1 MFSAILSLFCKAYI
15 MRWYVATYTT
25 PYVIDVNEQTFQT
38 EVIER
43 SKTTLVVVDLWA
55 PWCGPCRVI
64 GPVLERLAAEAKGAF
79 VLAKVNVD
87 ENQRLAGMFRV
98 QSIPAVK
105 AVLNAQIVDEFL
117 GALPEPQI
125 RAWLER
131 LLPDQG
137 GAAAE
142 EDDLLSAAKA
152 LELEN
157 PAEAAARYRVLLGE
171 EPNNIEALFGLG
183 KLLVLQGEAEGSA
196 ALQQIPAGSE
206 FHAAAQ
212 AWLALAAFF
221 ARADASAD
229 GSDSASRYARAAA
242 AAKQQDYKLAIDE
255 LLGIVM
261 RDRAFEEDAARKTLL
276 ALFDALGNEHEL
288 VAPSRRKLANFLF

>member
-1 MFSAILSLFCKAYI
+1 

-25 PYVIDVNEQTFQT
+25 PYVIDVDEQTFQT

-43 SKTTLVVVDLWA
+43 SRTTLVVVDLWA

-131 LLPDQG
+131 LLPNQ
-137 GAAAE
+137 APAE
-142 EDDLLSAAKA
+142 EDDLLAAAKA

-171 EPNNIEALFGLG
+171 EPNNEQALFGLG
-183 KLLVLQGEAEGSA
+183 KLLVLQGEAEGRA
-196 ALQQIPAGSE
+196 ALQQISSASDL
-206 FHAAAQ
+206 HAAAQ

-221 ARADASAD
+221 ERADAGAD

-242 AAKQQDYKLAIDE
+242 AAKQQDYKAAIDE
-255 LLGIVM
+255 LLAIVM
-261 RDRAFEEDAARKTLL
+261 RDRAFEDDAARKTLL

-288 VAPSRRKLANFLF
+288 VAPSRRKLANYLF